1 MVASKSIWKTHPALQ
16 CLLYSPTQLQ
26 ISSPSPTSIDISWT
40 SPWPKMIPPLKS
52 SNILLT
58 GSIRPQH
65 LQREHGPLTP
75 CPQTPSLQNYE
86 TTGCS
91 CLSHS
96 AVVLCYG
103 GSSELAHSCTSI
115 WGQIFLTCF
124 NQNNALQSDR
134 NSQADTRLQ
143 YLLWCQTAKT
153 FVRIRNKATLL
164 TKYFCFVK

>member
-1 MVASKSIWKTHPALQ
+1 MAHTHTNTHARECHIKIEVMLPQAKDL
-16 CLLYSPTQLQ
+16 PTARREL
-26 ISSPSPTSIDISWT
+26 I
-40 SPWPKMIPPLKS
+40 
-52 SNILLT
+52 
-58 GSIRPQH
+58 GPQH

-75 CPQTPSLQNYE
+75 YPQTPSLQNYE
-86 TTGCS
+86 TMDCS

-115 WGQIFLTCF
+115 WSQIFLMCF

-143 YLLWCQTAKT
+143 YLLWRQTAKT

-164 TKYFCFVK
+164 TKYFCLVK